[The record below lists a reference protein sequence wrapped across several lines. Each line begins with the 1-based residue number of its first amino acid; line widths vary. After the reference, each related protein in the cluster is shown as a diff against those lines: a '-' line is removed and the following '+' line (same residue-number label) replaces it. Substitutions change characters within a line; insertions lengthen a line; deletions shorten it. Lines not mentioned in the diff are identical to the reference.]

1 MKKLLLVAAISAAAI
16 FTACESSSETS
27 DVTSC
32 DVKMLG
38 QHYVCME
45 SANDSYVRSECA
57 SISDESMGL
66 AEGTVGSG
74 CPGGAKKTCD
84 ATEDGVSGT
93 AFFYFDDAASA
104 TCEELLSDEEEEDD
118 YGFTPDDDEYYMKAL
133 KKAAKK

>member
-1 MKKLLLVAAISAAAI
+1 MKDFQGFCLLFFRVLHDA
-16 FTACESSSETS
+16 SSSR
-27 DVTSC
+27 VQLFVRIPSC

-38 QHYVCME
+38 VHYVCME

-66 AEGTVGSG
+66 AEGKVGSG

-104 TCEELLSDEEEEDD
+104 TCEELLSDEEEDD

>member
-1 MKKLLLVAAISAAAI
+1 MKKLLLGAAIAAAI
-16 FTACESSSETS
+16 FTACDSSSETS

-38 QHYVCME
+38 VHYVCME

-74 CPGGAKKTCD
+74 CPGGAKKSCD

-104 TCEELLSDEEEEDD
+104 SCEELLSDEEEEDD